1 MPFDKLIWNLVVGE
15 DIRTKVPPDAQVET
29 KNDDDDDD
37 DANEAEAQ
45 EEDKPAFEEAEVQEA
60 KEE

>member
-1 MPFDKLIWNLVVGE
+1 M
-15 DIRTKVPPDAQVET
+15 PPDAQVET